1 MNRFFLWVVFVAV
14 MLAASPL
21 QGETES
27 RPASFEPE
35 PRMLKPSAV
44 IDLNGRV
51 IVVKSGL
58 LNWMNEELEEFFNSG
73 LPLKLSFKASLFEER
88 DFWFDGQL
96 RFITVK
102 KQVSYDP
109 VKKSYTVVQLQ
120 GDKQV
125 SKTFMDAK
133 EARATLLNLETEIA
147 IPLLMEKYPLRTYYV
162 GVFCDVAASE
172 VDFPFGKL
180 LWFLRTG
187 YTTSWFY
194 SERISTRALQ
204 SGRSGRRPGFGTS
217 PSTEPRPEV
226 YK

>member
-1 MNRFFLWVVFVAV
+1 MNRFGLWAIFVAIV
-14 MLAASPL
+14 LAASPL
-21 QGETES
+21 LGKTEPQ
-27 RPASFEPE
+27 PASFESE

-44 IDLNGRV
+44 IDANRRV
-51 IVVKSGL
+51 VVIKSRL
-58 LNWMNEELEEFFNSG
+58 LNWMNEKLEEFFKSG
-73 LPLKLSFKASLFEER
+73 LPLKLSFKAALFEER

-96 RFITVK
+96 RSMTVK
-102 KQVSYDP
+102 KEVSYDP

-125 SKTFMDAK
+125 SKTFMDMK
-133 EARATLLNLETEIA
+133 DARANLLNLETEIP
-147 IPLLMEKYPLRTYYV
+147 IPLLMEKYPLRTYYA

-187 YTTSWFY
+187 YTTGWFY

-204 SGRSGRRPGFGTS
+204 SGRSGRQQDFGTS
-217 PSTEPRPEV
+217 PSTEPSPEV